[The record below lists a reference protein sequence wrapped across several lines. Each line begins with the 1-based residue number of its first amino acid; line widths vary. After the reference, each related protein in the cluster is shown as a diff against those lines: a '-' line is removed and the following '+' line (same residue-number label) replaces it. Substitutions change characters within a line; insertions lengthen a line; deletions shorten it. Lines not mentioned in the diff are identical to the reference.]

1 MKLDVHDT
9 RIEGVK
15 VLTPVS
21 FKDQRGE
28 FFEAYNKRELEALG
42 IPSDFVQDNYSI
54 SQRGVI
60 RGLHFQI
67 KPYDQDKLVRCTS
80 GSIYDVAVDLRPN
93 SKTFG
98 QWFGVE
104 LNAQN
109 RKQLFIP
116 KGFAHGLQALENGS
130 QACYKITAY
139 YEPDYERCIHPLD
152 QALAIN
158 WPIENDIILSL
169 KDSEA
174 PNFSEMI
181 G

>member
-21 FKDQRGE
+21 FKDHRGE
-28 FFEAYNKRELEALG
+28 FFEAYNKRELVALG

-60 RGLHFQI
+60 RGLHFQL

-116 KGFAHGLQALENGS
+116 KGLAHGLQALENGS

-139 YEPDYERCIHPLD
+139 YAPDFERCINPLD
-152 QALAIN
+152 QTLAIK
-158 WPIENDIILSL
+158 WPIGKDVILSS